1 MSKLVSVILTG
12 GKSSRM
18 GYENKSFLK
27 IKDKCFIEILI
38 ESLQGKS
45 NDIIINANRDISK
58 YKIFGYKVV
67 SDKIGGYKGPLAGL
81 HSALDL
87 YKNSKEDLW
96 FALFPTDAPIINT
109 GIIDNF
115 ISITEKKSKV
125 YICKID
131 NIIEPMFSF
140 WSSKIF
146 TELNSTRS
154 LSIFCSTSGVD
165 KILAMFLSFGY
176 FSAKNSFSSP
186 STTVYKFAGSIC
198 LCTSN
203 INFKPAYISA

>member
-1 MSKLVSVILTG
+1 MTKLISVILTG

-27 IKDKCFIEILI
+27 IKDKSFIEILT
-38 ESLQGKS
+38 ETLKYKS
-45 NDIIINANRDISK
+45 HEIIINANRDINK
-58 YKIFGYKVV
+58 YKVFGYKVV
-67 SDKIGGYKGPLAGL
+67 SDKIDGYKGPLAGL

-115 ISITEKKSKV
+115 FSITEKKNKV

-146 TELNSTRS
+146 LELNEVLLKNNGYKIMKFAEEVGYEFINFQKNKKIEFFNVNDKNDYTEL
-154 LSIFCSTSGVD
+154 
-165 KILAMFLSFGY
+165 LSF
-176 FSAKNSFSSP
+176 SE
-186 STTVYKFAGSIC
+186 
-198 LCTSN
+198 
-203 INFKPAYISA
+203 IN

>member
-1 MSKLVSVILTG
+1 MTKLISVILTG

-18 GYENKSFLK
+18 GFENKSFLK
-27 IKDKCFIEILI
+27 IKDKSFIEILT
-38 ESLQGKS
+38 ESLKYKS
-45 NDIIINANRDISK
+45 HEIIINANRDINK
-58 YKIFGYKVV
+58 YKVFGYKVV
-67 SDKIGGYKGPLAGL
+67 SDKIDGYKGPLAGL

-115 ISITEKKSKV
+115 FSITEKKNKV

-146 TELNSTRS
+146 LELNEVLLKNNGYKIMKFAEEVGYEFINFHKNKKIEFFNVNDKNDYTEL
-154 LSIFCSTSGVD
+154 
-165 KILAMFLSFGY
+165 LSF
-176 FSAKNSFSSP
+176 SE
-186 STTVYKFAGSIC
+186 
-198 LCTSN
+198 
-203 INFKPAYISA
+203 IN

>member
-1 MSKLVSVILTG
+1 MTKLISVILTG

-27 IKDKCFIEILI
+27 IKDKSFIEILT
-38 ESLQGKS
+38 ESLKYKS
-45 NDIIINANRDISK
+45 HEIIINANRDINK
-58 YKIFGYKVV
+58 YKVFGYKVV
-67 SDKIGGYKGPLAGL
+67 SDKIDGYKGPLAGL

-115 ISITEKKSKV
+115 FSITEKKNKV

-146 TELNSTRS
+146 LELNEVLLKNNGYKIMKFAEEVGYEFINFQKNKKIEFFNVNDKNDYTEL
-154 LSIFCSTSGVD
+154 
-165 KILAMFLSFGY
+165 LSF
-176 FSAKNSFSSP
+176 SE
-186 STTVYKFAGSIC
+186 
-198 LCTSN
+198 
-203 INFKPAYISA
+203 IN

>member
-27 IKDKCFIEILI
+27 IKDKSFIEILI
-38 ESLQGKS
+38 ESLQEKS
-45 NDIIINANRDISK
+45 HEIIINANRDISK

-146 TELNSTRS
+146 TELNEV
-154 LSIFCSTSGVD
+154 LLKNNGY
-165 KILAMFLSFGY
+165 KIM
-176 FSAKNSFSSP
+176 
-186 STTVYKFAGSIC
+186 KFAEEIGFDY
-198 LCTSN
+198 
-203 INFKPAYISA
+203 INFKKSKKIEFFNVNDKNDYTELLSF

>member
-1 MSKLVSVILTG
+1 MTKLISVILTG

-27 IKDKCFIEILI
+27 IKDKSFIEILT
-38 ESLQGKS
+38 ESLKYKS
-45 NDIIINANRDISK
+45 HEIIINANRDINK
-58 YKIFGYKVV
+58 YKVFGYKVV
-67 SDKIGGYKGPLAGL
+67 SDKIDGYKGPLAGL

-96 FALFPTDAPIINT
+96 FAIFPTDAPIINT

-115 ISITEKKSKV
+115 FSITEKKKKV

-146 TELNSTRS
+146 LELNEVLLKNNGYKIMKFAEEVGYEFINFQKNKKIEFFNVNDKNDYTEL
-154 LSIFCSTSGVD
+154 
-165 KILAMFLSFGY
+165 LSF
-176 FSAKNSFSSP
+176 SE
-186 STTVYKFAGSIC
+186 
-198 LCTSN
+198 
-203 INFKPAYISA
+203 IN

>member
-1 MSKLVSVILTG
+1 MTKLISVILTG

-27 IKDKCFIEILI
+27 IKDKSFIEILT
-38 ESLQGKS
+38 ESLKYKS
-45 NDIIINANRDISK
+45 HEIIINANRDINK
-58 YKIFGYKVV
+58 YKVFGYKVV
-67 SDKIGGYKGPLAGL
+67 SDKIDGYKGPLAGL

-115 ISITEKKSKV
+115 FSITEKKKKV

-140 WSSKIF
+140 WSSKLFLELNEVLLKNNGYKIMKF
-146 TELNSTRS
+146 AEEVGYEFINFQKNKKIEFFNVNDKNDYTEL
-154 LSIFCSTSGVD
+154 
-165 KILAMFLSFGY
+165 LSF
-176 FSAKNSFSSP
+176 SE
-186 STTVYKFAGSIC
+186 
-198 LCTSN
+198 
-203 INFKPAYISA
+203 IN

>member
-1 MSKLVSVILTG
+1 MSKLISVILTG

-27 IKDKCFIEILI
+27 IKDKSFIEILI
-38 ESLQGKS
+38 ESLKEKS
-45 NDIIINANRDISK
+45 DEIIINANRDISN
-58 YKIFGYKVV
+58 YEDFGYKVV
-67 SDKIGGYKGPLAGL
+67 SDKFDGYKGPLAGL
-81 HSALDL
+81 HSAIDL

-115 ISITEKKSKV
+115 ISITEKKNKV
-125 YICKID
+125 YICKIN

-146 TELNSTRS
+146 VNLNEV
-154 LSIFCSTSGVD
+154 LLKNNGY
-165 KILAMFLSFGY
+165 KIM
-176 FSAKNSFSSP
+176 
-186 STTVYKFAGSIC
+186 KFAEENGF
-198 LCTSN
+198 N
-203 INFKPAYISA
+203 FINFQKKKKIEFFNVNDKDDYNELLGFNEIK

>member
-1 MSKLVSVILTG
+1 MTKLISVILTG

-18 GYENKSFLK
+18 GYKNKSFLK
-27 IKDKCFIEILI
+27 IKERSFIEILT
-38 ESLQGKS
+38 ESLKYKS
-45 NDIIINANRDISK
+45 HKIIINANRDINK
-58 YKIFGYKVV
+58 YKVFGYKVV
-67 SDKIGGYKGPLAGL
+67 CDKIDGYKGPLAGL

-115 ISITEKKSKV
+115 FSITEKKNKV

-146 TELNSTRS
+146 LELNEVLLKNNGYKIMKFAEEVGYEFINFQKNKKIEFFNVNDKNDYTEL
-154 LSIFCSTSGVD
+154 
-165 KILAMFLSFGY
+165 LSF
-176 FSAKNSFSSP
+176 SEIK
-186 STTVYKFAGSIC
+186 
-198 LCTSN
+198 
-203 INFKPAYISA
+203 

>member
-1 MSKLVSVILTG
+1 MSKLISVILTG

-27 IKDKCFIEILI
+27 IKDKSFIEILI
-38 ESLQGKS
+38 ESLKEKS
-45 NDIIINANRDISK
+45 DEIIINANRDISN
-58 YKIFGYKVV
+58 YEDFGYKVV
-67 SDKIGGYKGPLAGL
+67 SDKFDGYRGPLAGL
-81 HSALDL
+81 HSAIDL

-115 ISITEKKSKV
+115 ISITEKKNKV
-125 YICKID
+125 YICKIN

-146 TELNSTRS
+146 VNLNEV
-154 LSIFCSTSGVD
+154 LLKNNGY
-165 KILAMFLSFGY
+165 KIM
-176 FSAKNSFSSP
+176 
-186 STTVYKFAGSIC
+186 KFAEENGF
-198 LCTSN
+198 N
-203 INFKPAYISA
+203 FINFQKKKKIEFFNVNDKDDYNELLGFNEIK